1 MLLLTF
7 LLAGCGQKS
16 AVPQTDSASQAVQEQ
31 SSAVS
36 EMKNVSGTSEE
47 AASDRAPQE
56 DGDQEEADQ
65 EEAGQ
70 EEVGQED
77 ADQSEAVQ
85 EDTDQEEVNQ
95 GETAQDDSEAGAISE
110 SDTPTDKDGLAAYI
124 HRFGHLPENFLTKK
138 EAQKL
143 GWSSGQDLWDYAEGY
158 SIGGDHFG
166 NYEGNL
172 PDSPG
177 REFTECDVNY
187 QGGRRGAERI
197 VYSNDGLIYYTADH
211 YETFE
216 LLYGEE

>member
-16 AVPQTDSASQAVQEQ
+16 AAPQTDSASQAVQEQ
-31 SSAVS
+31 TTAASGK
-36 EMKNVSGTSEE
+36 ENISGTSEE
-47 AASDRAPQE
+47 EASDKAMSVG
-56 DGDQEEADQ
+56 GD
-65 EEAGQ
+65 
-70 EEVGQED
+70 QED

-211 YETFE
+211 YETFD